1 MAQVF
6 LKLTRPPNG
15 QPQVGPHQWVFLRT
29 LADISS
35 GFCGDKT
42 QFSFTGRQTIS
53 IPDNGNQ
60 KEVLKAK
67 PHCSP
72 NPNSAAV
79 ISFFVLFLWLHCC
92 SINLLSLT
100 IFSVCIYESFVTRL
114 STADV
119 WIKIK
124 SQRLSLTAMILIL
137 FTKWTREPLT

>member
-72 NPNSAAV
+72 NPNHMVFVPEHEQS
-79 ISFFVLFLWLHCC
+79 ISCC
-92 SINLLSLT
+92 SCDEKEIENS
-100 IFSVCIYESFVTRL
+100 
-114 STADV
+114 A
-119 WIKIK
+119 
-124 SQRLSLTAMILIL
+124 
-137 FTKWTREPLT
+137 